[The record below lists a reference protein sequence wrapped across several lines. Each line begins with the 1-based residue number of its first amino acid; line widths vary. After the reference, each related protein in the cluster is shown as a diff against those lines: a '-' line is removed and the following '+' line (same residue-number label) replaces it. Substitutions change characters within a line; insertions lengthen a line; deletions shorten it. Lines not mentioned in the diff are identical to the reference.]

1 MTTAPTSPPLLE
13 LLRSSVG
20 LSIALLFVSP
30 TPWKFFTVLSTTP
43 TFPPPLELLQ
53 ILCGKSN
60 TG

>member
-1 MTTAPTSPPLLE
+1 SNNSSYFSACSRASSILCGSFVRSPLRLLYTLE
-13 LLRSSVG
+13 
-20 LSIALLFVSP
+20 I
-30 TPWKFFTVLSTTP
+30 FTVLSTTP